1 MTQIDDILDRL
12 KGQQPELDNPDEM
25 LESIM
30 ANLPDREE
38 QGERREEQ
46 GSAKPHLM
54 LRVLRTITSVA
65 AILLIGLFI
74 YVNQPVKTEAPRAHA
89 YTTDF
94 PRSSTLENM
103 YTRYLEA
110 SQPKPISYTQ
120 LKMMMH
126 ENYN

>member
-12 KGQQPELDNPDEM
+12 KGQQLELENPDEL

-30 ANLPDREE
+30 SNLPDRDEMGKGSEE
-38 QGERREEQ
+38 TETA
-46 GSAKPHLM
+46 SPHLV
-54 LRVLRTITSVA
+54 LRVLRTITSAA

-74 YVNQPVKTEAPRAHA
+74 YVNQPTKTEAPRAHA

-94 PRSSTLENM
+94 PQSSTLENI
-103 YTRYLEA
+103 YTRSLQA
-110 SQPKPISYTQ
+110 NQPKPISYTQ
-120 LKMMMH
+120 LKMMMY